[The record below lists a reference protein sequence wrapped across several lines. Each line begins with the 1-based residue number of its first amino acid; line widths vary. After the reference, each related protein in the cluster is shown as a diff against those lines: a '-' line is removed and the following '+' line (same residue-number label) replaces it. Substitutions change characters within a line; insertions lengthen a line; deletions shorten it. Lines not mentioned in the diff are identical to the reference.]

1 MDSCLRDDLRTLH
14 RTESDKCPES
24 TCGTQVSRFAWGSD
38 PNYPKSVRRRSQ
50 MKPNTSATRH
60 IAIYLRVSS
69 KAQDHRSQEP
79 DLQRWVD
86 AFANGANVCW
96 YKDSDSGRNML
107 RPAWQQLEA
116 NMHSGKVSKL
126 VVWRVDRLGRTAS
139 GLTTLFET
147 LHRLGVGFES
157 LRDRIDLE
165 TPAGRLMAN
174 VLASV
179 AVYENEVRSE
189 RIRAGQAAAK
199 RLGKK
204 WGGSK
209 RGVRKKVSS
218 DKERV
223 IRQLK
228 LDGIPVARIARTV
241 GLSRT
246 TIYDVLRSV
255 RHMQSS

>member
-1 MDSCLRDDLRTLH
+1 
-14 RTESDKCPES
+14 
-24 TCGTQVSRFAWGSD
+24 
-38 PNYPKSVRRRSQ
+38 
-50 MKPNTSATRH
+50 
-60 IAIYLRVSS
+60 
-69 KAQDHRSQEP
+69 
-79 DLQRWVD
+79 
-86 AFANGANVCW
+86 
-96 YKDSDSGRNML
+96 
-107 RPAWQQLEA
+107 
-116 NMHSGKVSKL
+116 
-126 VVWRVDRLGRTAS
+126 
-139 GLTTLFET
+139 
-147 LHRLGVGFES
+147 
-157 LRDRIDLE
+157 
-165 TPAGRLMAN
+165 MAN

-246 TIYDVLRSV
+246 TIYDVLRATCSDA
-255 RHMQSS
+255 H